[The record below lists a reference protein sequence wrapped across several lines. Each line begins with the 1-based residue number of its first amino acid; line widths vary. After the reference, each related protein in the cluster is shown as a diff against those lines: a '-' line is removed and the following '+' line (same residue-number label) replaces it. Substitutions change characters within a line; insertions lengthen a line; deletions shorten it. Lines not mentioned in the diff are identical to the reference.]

1 MEHQQAISAQRLSTK
16 IGTQQLI
23 LIDGMEDDTTA
34 IGRTRFDAPEIDGK
48 VFIKNSP
55 RLEPGD
61 LVKVTITDSDEYD
74 LYARGT

>member
-1 MEHQQAISAQRLSTK
+1 
-16 IGTQQLI
+16 
-23 LIDGMEDDTTA
+23 MEDDTTA

-74 LYARGT
+74 LYAKGT